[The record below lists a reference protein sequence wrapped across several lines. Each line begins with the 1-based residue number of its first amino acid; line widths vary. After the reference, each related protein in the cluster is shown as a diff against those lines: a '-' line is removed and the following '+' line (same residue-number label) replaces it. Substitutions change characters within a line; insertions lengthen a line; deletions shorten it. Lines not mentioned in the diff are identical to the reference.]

1 MKLWLCY
8 VYKMSILLKNLQSG
22 TICCLRLFQH
32 TPAKEKTQWQEG
44 QSINDK
50 NRMLITVEAGR
61 QVLGG
66 LLYYSLYFMY
76 V

>member
-1 MKLWLCY
+1 MFIKL
-8 VYKMSILLKNLQSG
+8 VYITEEFTKWNYMLSQIVLAN
-22 TICCLRLFQH
+22 TIRLF
-32 TPAKEKTQWQEG
+32 PAKEKTYWWEG

-50 NRMLITVEAGR
+50 NRMLITVEAGG

-66 LLYYSLYFMY
+66 LLYYALYFMY